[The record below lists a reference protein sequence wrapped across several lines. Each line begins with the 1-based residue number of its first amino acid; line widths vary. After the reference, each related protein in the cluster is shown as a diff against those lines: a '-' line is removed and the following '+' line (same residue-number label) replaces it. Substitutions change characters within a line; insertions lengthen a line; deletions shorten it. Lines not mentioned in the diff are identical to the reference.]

1 MRRIHIVWMLFYLLT
16 VERAFAAQ
24 NSLTTG
30 SVTGTVRDSSG
41 AVLPRATVS
50 ARSVTTNQTRSVSSA
65 EDGRYGFAALPVG
78 DYELRAELPGF
89 SPYVNPGV
97 TIALGR
103 EALLDITLG
112 LAGVTADIAVT
123 AQPPALDP
131 AATATTTTIDP
142 ERIEELPVNSRNY
155 LEFTLLAPGVAPSST
170 QAVTQSGSHLMDS
183 GFTFGGLRPRSNLIS
198 IDGLDNTDE
207 TSGAARVALSPEI
220 VREFQI
226 VNSGISA
233 ESGGAAG
240 GAINVVTRTGTNE
253 YHGDAFLFGQNEA
266 FNASDPIAAK
276 AGAGR
281 PLFHRYQPGVAL
293 GGPIRRDRL
302 FFYAAGEQ
310 EHRLADSAS
319 DISGAVRNRVN
330 AALASGFARNLP
342 VRSLLGGRF
351 QTSSDETEAAGKLTY
366 LAGTHTL
373 NSRFA
378 FTNLRSRADAFNTEE
393 FNDFSSRGS
402 AYTKDY
408 QLTGSDLTVLSPT
421 SINEFRFQA
430 SSRRALSDS
439 RDRLGPQI
447 DIVGVARFGRPYEA
461 EAARRENR
469 VQLLDDLILERGGHE
484 VKAGIAVNHVGLR
497 SQIQDG
503 FGGLF
508 VFRTVDDFIA
518 GQAAEW
524 RQAFGSP
531 QTDFGVTSFGAFI
544 QDRYQPGHG
553 LTLNLGVRYDIERL
567 PQSFRTRYDN
577 VSPRIGLAWNP
588 SSAWVFRTGA
598 GIYYDRVPLA
608 FLNRAIQKDG
618 AGAYDQL
625 AGDTSAPNIFL
636 SGGGRVPALISNVAR
651 SIFRADQAFVTPY
664 SAQANLSI
672 ERLISKDVT
681 ARADYLFTRGIHLLR
696 TRNIN
701 LLPPLAGPG
710 GRALFGTGRVESQFD
725 AIDLL
730 ESSSASTYH
739 GLTLSVNK
747 RLSDEFELM
756 ASYTFSKTID
766 DASDIDEQPQNP
778 YNLHAERGL
787 SRQDVRNR
795 LVVNS
800 LFDLPIGD
808 DENDKGKPQT
818 QQDLITKVFGHIE
831 AAPIFT
837 ISSGRPVNV
846 LTGTDEEHSGSY
858 PFASRPAGFGRNTSQ
873 TPRFVNIDLRIV
885 KFIPYGERRRLD
897 FTAEAFN
904 LLNHSNVVSINPYY
918 GSGAA
923 PIPGFGTVAALA
935 ESRQLRFSID
945 FEF

>member
-1 MRRIHIVWMLFYLLT
+1 MFFCLLT
-16 VERAFAAQ
+16 VERAYAVQ

-30 SVTGTVRDSSG
+30 SITGTVRDSSG
-41 AVLPRATVS
+41 AVLPHAKVT
-50 ARSVTTNQTRSVSSA
+50 ARSVTTNQTRSASSA
-65 EDGRYGFAALPVG
+65 EDGTYGFAALPVG

-103 EALLDITLG
+103 EVLLDMTLG
-112 LAGVTADIAVT
+112 LAGVTANIGVI

-131 AATATTTTIDP
+131 AATAATTTIDP

-170 QAVTQSGSHLMDS
+170 QAGGVAQTQAGSPLMDS
-183 GFTFGGLRPRSNLIS
+183 GFTFGGLRPRSNLIA

-207 TSGAARVALSPEI
+207 TTGAARVALSPEI

-226 VNSGISA
+226 VNNGISA

-240 GAINVVTRTGTNE
+240 GAINVVTRTGSNE
-253 YHGDAFLFGQNEA
+253 YHGDAFLFGQNDA
-266 FNASDPIAAK
+266 FNASDTIAAK
-276 AGAGR
+276 TGAGR

-319 DISGAVRNRVN
+319 DISGSIRGRVN
-330 AALASGFARNLP
+330 TALASGFAPNLP
-342 VRSLLGGRF
+342 VRSLLGARF
-351 QTSSDETEAAGKLTY
+351 QTGSDETEAAGKLTY

-402 AYTKDY
+402 SYTKDY

-421 SINEFRFQA
+421 SINEFRLQA
-430 SSRRALSDS
+430 SSRRALSNAG
-439 RDRLGPQI
+439 DRLGPQI

-461 EAARRENR
+461 DTSRRENR
-469 VQLLDDLILERGGHE
+469 VQFLDDLTLERGRHE
-484 VKAGIAVNHVGLR
+484 IKSGVTVNHVRLR
-497 SQIQDG
+497 SQMRDG
-503 FGGLF
+503 FAGLF
-508 VFRTVDDFIA
+508 VFRTVDDFVA

-531 QTDFGVTSFGAFI
+531 QTDFGVTSVGAFI
-544 QDRYQPGHG
+544 QDRYQPFHG

-588 SSAWVFRTGA
+588 AKEWVFRGGA
-598 GIYYDRVPLA
+598 GVYYDRVPLA
-608 FLNRAIQKDG
+608 FPNRAIQKDG
-618 AGAYDQL
+618 VGAYDQV
-625 AGDTSAPNIFL
+625 AGDTFAPNIFF
-636 SGGGRVPALISNVAR
+636 SGGGRITAPISNVAR
-651 SIFRADQAFVTPY
+651 SIFRADPAFLTPY

-701 LLPPLAGPG
+701 LLPPLAGTD
-710 GRALFGTGRVESQFD
+710 GRTLFGSGRVESQFD

-730 ESSSASTYH
+730 ESSSSSTYH

-766 DASDIDEQPQNP
+766 DASDFDEQPQNP
-778 YNLHAERGL
+778 FNLRAERGL

-800 LFDLPIGD
+800 LFDLPIGE
-808 DENDKGKPQT
+808 DENDKGKSQT
-818 QQDLITKVFGHIE
+818 QQDLISKVFGHIE

-837 ISSGRPVNV
+837 LSSGRPVNV
-846 LTGTDEEHSGSY
+846 LTGTDEEHSGAY

-885 KFIPYGERRRLD
+885 KYIPYGERRRLD

-904 LLNHSNVVSINPYY
+904 LLNHPNVVSVNPFY

-923 PIPGFGTVAALA
+923 PIPGFGTVTALA
-935 ESRQLRFSID
+935 EPRQIRFSVD